1 MDDVTELTAEEEK
14 YFETR
19 GEEPVEVV
27 EAVETVEPV
36 EKEPEK
42 PSFVPVAA
50 LHEERRERQAL
61 AASLAERDRSLA
73 ALESRLNT
81 LQEVWTPK
89 APPPPS
95 YDEDPIGAINHKL
108 EQTTKA
114 YEELQRAEQS
124 RSAADMAKQQT
135 EQLRSYGKAQADEF
149 REKQP
154 DFYDAYN
161 SIWANKDAELRAIG
175 IGDPATRHR
184 FIAEY
189 EASIIQSAA
198 SQGVNVAERMYSLA
212 KSLGYT
218 AKPADDKMTDD
229 KMTEIEKKLDTIAAG
244 QSASKSIGSGGGSA
258 PPAKMTLAALSSM
271 SDAEFEAYTSDSDKW
286 RRINTGG

>member
-1 MDDVTELTAEEEK
+1 MPENDVGDLTAEEER

-19 GEEPVEVV
+19 GEQPVESV
-27 EAVETVEPV
+27 EAVETVETVEPV
-36 EKEPEK
+36 GKEPEK
-42 PSFVPVAA
+42 QSFVPVAA

-61 AASLAERDRSLA
+61 AASLAERERSLA
-73 ALESRLNT
+73 TLESRLNT
-81 LQEVWTPK
+81 LQEVWGPK
-89 APPPPS
+89 PPAPPS
-95 YDEDPIGAINHKL
+95 YDDDPIGAINHKL
-108 EQTTKA
+108 EQNTRA
-114 YEELQRAEQS
+114 YEELKRAEQG
-124 RSAADMAKQQT
+124 RTAAEIAKQQT
-135 EQLRSYGKAQADEF
+135 EQLRSYGKAQAEEF
-149 REKQP
+149 KEKQP

-175 IGDPATRHR
+175 IEDPATRHR

-198 SQGVNVAERMYSLA
+198 SQGANVAERMYTLA

-218 AKPADDKMTDD
+218 PKQAEMAVL
-229 KMTEIEKKLDTIAAG
+229 EKKLDTIAAG

-258 PPAKMTLAALSSM
+258 PPAKMSLAALASM